1 MPTEKRGNLTS
12 AVTTQANG
20 GGAVQASKPASL
32 KDYLATP
39 NIQTRFNEVLKD
51 RAPQFMSS
59 LINLVNSDDNLK
71 VAEPMSVISS
81 AMVAAALDLPV
92 DKNLGYMWIIGRK
105 DHKRGGLTFASPQ
118 LGYKGYVQLALRSG
132 QYKFMNVI
140 PVHEGELVSWN
151 PLTEELKLDFEQKKS
166 DAVIGYAGYFEL
178 LNGFK
183 KSVYW
188 TQADIK
194 KHKERFSKT
203 DKLWNSDWDAM
214 SLKTVLKA
222 MLSKWGILSIQMQ
235 KAFTEDEPE
244 EERQVID
251 GGELQAWEP
260 EQQNHD
266 PETGEI
272 IEMEQGQE

>member
-1 MPTEKRGNLTS
+1 MTEKRGNLTT
-12 AVTTQANG
+12 AVTGQAQG
-20 GGAVQASKPASL
+20 GGAVQTSKSASL
-32 KDYLATP
+32 KDYMATP
-39 NIQTRFNEVLKD
+39 NIQNRFNEVLKD

-71 VAEPMSVISS
+71 IAEPMSVISS

-105 DHKRGGLTFASPQ
+105 DHKRGGMTFASPQ

-132 QYKFMNVI
+132 QYRFMNVI

-151 PLTEELKLDFEQKKS
+151 PLTEELKLDFEKKAS

-188 TQADIK
+188 TKEQVQ

-203 DKLWNSDWDAM
+203 DKLWNSDYDSMA
-214 SLKTVLKA
+214 LKTVLKS

-235 KAFTEDEPE
+235 KAFTEDDQDEQQQP
-244 EERQVID
+244 ID
-251 GGELQAWEP
+251 GGDITEWTEPSYDQA
-260 EQQNHD
+260 
-266 PETGEI
+266 TGEI
-272 IEMEQGQE
+272 IDMEGTGAQE